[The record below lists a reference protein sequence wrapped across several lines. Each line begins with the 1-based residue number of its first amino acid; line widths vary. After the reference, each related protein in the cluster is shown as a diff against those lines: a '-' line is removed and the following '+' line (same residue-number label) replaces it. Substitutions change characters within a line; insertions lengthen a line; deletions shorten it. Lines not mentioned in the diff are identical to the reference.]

1 MRAPEAVDG
10 DVVMRPFLGVK
21 ERRRSSF
28 GKVTLGDDL
37 GISNDAS
44 CASTLTKYGANEITF
59 SAHCIKINKRD
70 ECVKRILVVTN
81 IGVVLLDAH
90 TRRMRRKFAWRDL
103 SEVRV
108 SVFADDFFALVAP
121 VEYDTLLACSRK
133 VEAIVAMRDMWKR
146 DARARGVIG
155 GEDELPVRAGESFT
169 YNATALRVRRVDFHR
184 LADGDVDIDV
194 SDEPNA

>member
-1 MRAPEAVDG
+1 MRAPPSIDG

-37 GISNDAS
+37 GIASDAS
-44 CASTLTKYGANEITF
+44 CASTLTKYGVNEITF

-70 ECVKRILVVTN
+70 ECVKRIFVVTN
-81 IGVVLLDAH
+81 IGVMILDAH

-146 DARARGVIG
+146 DARTRNGGVD
-155 GEDELPVRAGESFT
+155 EELPVRAGESFT
-169 YNATALRVRRVDFHR
+169 YNATALRVRRVDFRR

-194 SDEPNA
+194 SDESNA

>member
-1 MRAPEAVDG
+1 
-10 DVVMRPFLGVK
+10 
-21 ERRRSSF
+21 
-28 GKVTLGDDL
+28 
-37 GISNDAS
+37 
-44 CASTLTKYGANEITF
+44 
-59 SAHCIKINKRD
+59 
-70 ECVKRILVVTN
+70 
-81 IGVVLLDAH
+81 
-90 TRRMRRKFAWRDL
+90 MRRKFAWRDL

-169 YNATALRVRRVDFHR
+169 YNATALRVRRVDFRR

>member
-1 MRAPEAVDG
+1 MRAPPSIDG

-37 GISNDAS
+37 GIASDAS
-44 CASTLTKYGANEITF
+44 CASTLTKYGVNEITF

-70 ECVKRILVVTN
+70 ECVKRIFVVTN
-81 IGVVLLDAH
+81 IGVMILDAH

-146 DARARGVIG
+146 DARTRNDGVD
-155 GEDELPVRAGESFT
+155 EELPVRAGESFT
-169 YNATALRVRRVDFHR
+169 YNATALLARRVEFRR

-194 SDEPNA
+194 SDEPQAT

>member
-1 MRAPEAVDG
+1 MRAPPSIDG

-37 GISNDAS
+37 GIASDAS
-44 CASTLTKYGANEITF
+44 CASTLTKYGVNEITF

-70 ECVKRILVVTN
+70 ECVKRIFVVTN
-81 IGVVLLDAH
+81 IGVMILDAH

-146 DARARGVIG
+146 DARTRNDGVD
-155 GEDELPVRAGESFT
+155 EELPVRAGESFT
-169 YNATALRVRRVDFHR
+169 YNATALRVRRVDFRR

-194 SDEPNA
+194 SDESNA